1 LRIQILSPAQSE
13 RHGVRG
19 IVGPSDKV
27 KEMLQHLTEPEVHA
41 IIKEAAEYDRAHP
54 TDALSDAITR
64 LSDDARME
72 LVALMWLGRGDA
84 GDNFADHLKEAR
96 RNPHPVGY
104 IWAKWPNLP
113 RYLRDGLK
121 KLS

>member
-1 LRIQILSPAQSE
+1 
-13 RHGVRG
+13 
-19 IVGPSDKV
+19 
-27 KEMLQHLTEPEVHA
+27 M
-41 IIKEAAEYDRAHP
+41 
-54 TDALSDAITR
+54 TR
-64 LSDDARME
+64 KE

-104 IWAKWPNLP
+104 IWEKWSALP
-113 RYLRDGLK
+113 RYLREGLK